1 MVSSEWIMKN
11 ITYREGLYICTAN
24 WNTAIRVFTFRSPF
38 GDCSDDVRLVSE
50 LRAESGNVAQF
61 DQDLEK
67 LFNLYTET
75 PYGNN
80 PLINVNSV
88 F

>member
-11 ITYREGLYICTAN
+11 VTYRAGLYICTAN
-24 WNTAIRVFTFRSPF
+24 WNTDIKVFTFRNPF
-38 GDCSDDVRLVSE
+38 SDCSNDTRLVSE

-61 DQDLEK
+61 DKELEQ

-75 PYGNN
+75 PCGNIFSTTY
-80 PLINVNSV
+80 L
-88 F
+88 